1 MRKTQLPE
9 SRAGPTRVIAL
20 DVLDTGRRATGR
32 NATESLQRRT
42 APALPL
48 QKMSGA
54 GWGSWLGP
62 DQCET
67 DAQTEPAR

>member
-1 MRKTQLPE
+1 M
-9 SRAGPTRVIAL
+9 

-32 NATESLQRRT
+32 NATASLRQRT

-54 GWGSWLGP
+54 GWGSRLGP